1 MNINKEEIDIEYMK
15 YMLGEYFENSGF
27 ANVYEREIKHYS
39 AEQTIRVFKDT
50 FGEDEPMY
58 EREDVE

>member
-1 MNINKEEIDIEYMK
+1 MNINKEDIDIEYMQ
-15 YMLGEYFENSGF
+15 YTLAEYFENSGF

-39 AEQTIRVFKDT
+39 DEQTIRVFKDT

-58 EREDVE
+58 KREAVE